1 MSGNK
6 KYTFRKFLAIAV
18 WVLLG
23 SGTVVLLIAAITK
36 KDNERITG
44 IEIHISG
51 VQNNYFID
59 KKDVLELLG
68 KVNGKELHQ
77 SSVSSLDL
85 AAMERKLESDQWV
98 KKAEI
103 FFDNIQ
109 FIPASWA
116 KFIFP

>member
-51 VQNNYFID
+51 VITSGILTYAVTFY
-59 KKDVLELLG
+59 L
-68 KVNGKELHQ
+68 VNRR
-77 SSVSSLDL
+77 DL
-85 AAMERKLESDQWV
+85 A
-98 KKAEI
+98 KK
-103 FFDNIQ
+103 
-109 FIPASWA
+109 
-116 KFIFP
+116 